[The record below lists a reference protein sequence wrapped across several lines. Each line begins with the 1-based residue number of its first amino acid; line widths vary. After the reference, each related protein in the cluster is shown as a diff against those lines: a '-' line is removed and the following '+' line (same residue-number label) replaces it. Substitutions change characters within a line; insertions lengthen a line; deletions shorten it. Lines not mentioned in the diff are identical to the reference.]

1 MQRLRVNH
9 LCRPRALALL
19 IKTASI
25 HLNLLMLRNTNMQ
38 PVRLA
43 GGWWLVL
50 VCSERRVL
58 LAGCGWLPVAG
69 SFWEKSTIVWWLISR
84 ANTPTILRTVPIKND
99 TPDVLIQSCV
109 RGKNRNTR
117 HHVLVVVVFHYTGAR
132 TTHGDSLVVTDRR
145 PACAC

>member
-25 HLNLLMLRNTNMQ
+25 HLNLLMLRNMNM
-38 PVRLA
+38 
-43 GGWWLVL
+43 
-50 VCSERRVL
+50 
-58 LAGCGWLPVAG
+58 
-69 SFWEKSTIVWWLISR
+69 
-84 ANTPTILRTVPIKND
+84 ILRTVPIKND

-109 RGKNRNTR
+109 HGKNRNTR